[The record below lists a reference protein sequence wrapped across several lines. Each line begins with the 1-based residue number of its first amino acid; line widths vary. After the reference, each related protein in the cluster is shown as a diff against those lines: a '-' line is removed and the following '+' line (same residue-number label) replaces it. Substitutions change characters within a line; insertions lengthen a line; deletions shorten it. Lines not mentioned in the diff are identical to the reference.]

1 MKPLCP
7 FLVAIFLCV
16 ANTAKFVS
24 AQSLPDSSSITLKP
38 GDALRIVVW
47 QRAEL
52 SGDFNITAE
61 GRIAHPLLQELVVLG
76 RDFEEVR
83 REIFDY
89 LGRLQNQPQAVIA
102 PLRRIGIGGEV
113 VSPGVVAIDPRKRLL
128 DAISLAGGPTDQ
140 ARFKN
145 VRLIRGGD
153 DERVSL
159 WGTGAAEETL
169 LSLKLQSG
177 DQVIIPQ
184 RRSVWKDYVMPA
196 LAIVT
201 PILTLWNLVLQIS

>member
-1 MKPLCP
+1 MYSL
-7 FLVAIFLCV
+7 LVATFLCF
-16 ANTAKFVS
+16 ANTASARS
-24 AQSLPDSSSITLKP
+24 AQSPPDSSSITLKP

-47 QRAEL
+47 QRGEL
-52 SGDFNITAE
+52 SGDFDITAE

-89 LGRLQNQPQAVIA
+89 LGRLQNQPQAVVA

-128 DAISLAGGPTDQ
+128 DAISLAGGPTNQ

-153 DERVSL
+153 DERVPL
-159 WGTGAAEETL
+159 WGTGAAEATL

-177 DQVIIPQ
+177 DQVIIYQ
-184 RRSVWKDYVMPA
+184 KRSVWRDYVMPA

-201 PILTLWNLVLQIS
+201 PILTVLNLVLQIS